1 MSSIPCRYARHLL
14 FLSFSDPM
22 GKNKSMYKDMNMY
35 SNNAYQRGIIFKNI
49 SLIALVIVIIGNI
62 VVYSMGWRYNMIIEY
77 ILYTSIPTVVTVGLL
92 WVLYAR
98 IGYYLLLL
106 STIVLFRGF
115 SIRLET
121 VELASLRD
129 GLFITYT
136 AIVLLAIGIIFAIYG
151 KRILYLT
158 FTKIKFIY

>member
-1 MSSIPCRYARHLL
+1 
-14 FLSFSDPM
+14 M
-22 GKNKSMYKDMNMY
+22 GKNKSMCKDINMY

-62 VVYSMGWRYNMIIEY
+62 VVYSMGWRYNIIIEY
-77 ILYTSIPTVVTVGLL
+77 VLYTSVPTVVTVGLL

-121 VELASLRD
+121 IEAASLRE

-136 AIVLLAIGIIFAIYG
+136 AIVLLAIGLVFSIYG
-151 KRILYLT
+151 KRILHLT

>member
-1 MSSIPCRYARHLL
+1 
-14 FLSFSDPM
+14 M
-22 GKNKSMYKDMNMY
+22 GKNKSMCKDINMY
-35 SNNAYQRGIIFKNI
+35 SNNAYQRGIIFKHI

-62 VVYSMGWRYNMIIEY
+62 VVYSMGWRYNIIIEY
-77 ILYTSIPTVVTVGLL
+77 VLYTSVPTVVTVGLL

-121 VELASLRD
+121 IEVASLRE

-136 AIVLLAIGIIFAIYG
+136 AIVLLAIGLVFSIYG
-151 KRILYLT
+151 KRILHLT

>member
-1 MSSIPCRYARHLL
+1 
-14 FLSFSDPM
+14 M

-49 SLIALVIVIIGNI
+49 SLIALVIVFIGNI
-62 VVYSMGWRYNMIIEY
+62 VVYSMGWRYNIIIEY
-77 ILYTSIPTVVTVGLL
+77 VLYTSVPTVVTVGLL
-92 WVLYAR
+92 WVLHAR

-106 STIVLFRGF
+106 SIIVLFRGF

-121 VELASLRD
+121 IEVASLRE

-136 AIVLLAIGIIFAIYG
+136 AIVLLAIGLVFSIYG
-151 KRILYLT
+151 KRILHLT

>member
-1 MSSIPCRYARHLL
+1 
-14 FLSFSDPM
+14 M
-22 GKNKSMYKDMNMY
+22 GKNKSMCKDMNMY

-49 SLIALVIVIIGNI
+49 SLIALIIVIIGNI
-62 VVYSMGWRYNMIIEY
+62 VVYSMGLRYNIIIEY
-77 ILYTSIPTVVTVGLL
+77 VLYTSVPTVVTVGLL

-121 VELASLRD
+121 IEVASLRE

-136 AIVLLAIGIIFAIYG
+136 AIVLLAVGIIFAIYG
-151 KRILYLT
+151 KLILYLT

>member
-1 MSSIPCRYARHLL
+1 
-14 FLSFSDPM
+14 
-22 GKNKSMYKDMNMY
+22 MY

-62 VVYSMGWRYNMIIEY
+62 VVYSMGWRYNIIIEY
-77 ILYTSIPTVVTVGLL
+77 VLYTSVPTVVTVGLL
-92 WVLYAR
+92 WVPYAR

-121 VELASLRD
+121 IEVASLRE

-136 AIVLLAIGIIFAIYG
+136 AIVLLAIGLVFSIYG
-151 KRILYLT
+151 KRILHLT

>member
-1 MSSIPCRYARHLL
+1 
-14 FLSFSDPM
+14 
-22 GKNKSMYKDMNMY
+22 MY
-35 SNNAYQRGIIFKNI
+35 SNNVYQRGIIFKNI
-49 SLIALVIVIIGNI
+49 SLIALVIAIIGNI
-62 VVYSMGWRYNMIIEY
+62 VVYSMGWRYNIIIEY
-77 ILYTSIPTVVTVGLL
+77 VLYTSVSTVVTVGLL

-121 VELASLRD
+121 IEVASLRE

-136 AIVLLAIGIIFAIYG
+136 AIVLLAIGIVFSIYG
-151 KRILYLT
+151 KRILHLT

>member
-1 MSSIPCRYARHLL
+1 
-14 FLSFSDPM
+14 M
-22 GKNKSMYKDMNMY
+22 GKNKSMCKDINMY
-35 SNNAYQRGIIFKNI
+35 SNNASQRGIIFKNI

-62 VVYSMGWRYNMIIEY
+62 VVYSMGWRYNIIIEY
-77 ILYTSIPTVVTVGLL
+77 VLYTSVPTVVTVGLL

-121 VELASLRD
+121 IEVASLRD

-136 AIVLLAIGIIFAIYG
+136 AIVLLAIGLVFSIYG

>member
-1 MSSIPCRYARHLL
+1 
-14 FLSFSDPM
+14 
-22 GKNKSMYKDMNMY
+22 MY

-49 SLIALVIVIIGNI
+49 SLIALVIIIIGNI
-62 VVYSMGWRYNMIIEY
+62 VIYSMGWRYNIIIEY
-77 ILYTSIPTVVTVGLL
+77 VLYTSVPTVVTVGLL

-121 VELASLRD
+121 IEVASLRE

-136 AIVLLAIGIIFAIYG
+136 AIVLLAIGLVFSIYG
-151 KRILYLT
+151 KRILHLT

>member
-1 MSSIPCRYARHLL
+1 
-14 FLSFSDPM
+14 M

-62 VVYSMGWRYNMIIEY
+62 VIYSMGWRYNIIIEY
-77 ILYTSIPTVVTVGLL
+77 VLYTSVPTVVTVGLL

-121 VELASLRD
+121 IEVASLRE

-136 AIVLLAIGIIFAIYG
+136 AIVLLAIGLVFSIYG
-151 KRILYLT
+151 KCILHLT

>member
-1 MSSIPCRYARHLL
+1 
-14 FLSFSDPM
+14 M

-62 VVYSMGWRYNMIIEY
+62 VIYSMGWRYNIIIEY
-77 ILYTSIPTVVTVGLL
+77 VLYTSVPTVVTVGLL

-121 VELASLRD
+121 IEVASLRE

-136 AIVLLAIGIIFAIYG
+136 AIVLLAIGLVFSIYG
-151 KRILYLT
+151 KRILHLT

>member
-1 MSSIPCRYARHLL
+1 
-14 FLSFSDPM
+14 
-22 GKNKSMYKDMNMY
+22 MYKDMNMY

-62 VVYSMGWRYNMIIEY
+62 VIYSMGWRYNIIIEY
-77 ILYTSIPTVVTVGLL
+77 VLYTSVPTVVTVGLL

-121 VELASLRD
+121 IEVASLRE

-136 AIVLLAIGIIFAIYG
+136 AIVLLAIGLVFSIYG
-151 KRILYLT
+151 KRILHLT

>member
-1 MSSIPCRYARHLL
+1 
-14 FLSFSDPM
+14 M

-49 SLIALVIVIIGNI
+49 SLIALVIIIIGNI
-62 VVYSMGWRYNMIIEY
+62 VIYSMGWRYNIIIEY
-77 ILYTSIPTVVTVGLL
+77 VLYTSVPTVVTVGLL

-121 VELASLRD
+121 IEVASLRE

-136 AIVLLAIGIIFAIYG
+136 AIVLLAIGLVFSIYG
-151 KRILYLT
+151 KRILHLT

>member
-1 MSSIPCRYARHLL
+1 
-14 FLSFSDPM
+14 
-22 GKNKSMYKDMNMY
+22 MY
-35 SNNAYQRGIIFKNI
+35 SNNVYQRGIIFKNI
-49 SLIALVIVIIGNI
+49 SLIALVIAIIGNI
-62 VVYSMGWRYNMIIEY
+62 VVYSMGWRYNIIIEY
-77 ILYTSIPTVVTVGLL
+77 VLYTSVPTVVTVGLL

-121 VELASLRD
+121 IEVASLRE

-136 AIVLLAIGIIFAIYG
+136 AIVLLAIGIVFSIYG
-151 KRILYLT
+151 KRILHLT

>member
-1 MSSIPCRYARHLL
+1 MC
-14 FLSFSDPM
+14 
-22 GKNKSMYKDMNMY
+22 KDMNMY
-35 SNNAYQRGIIFKNI
+35 SNNAYQRGIVFKNI

-62 VVYSMGWRYNMIIEY
+62 VVYSMGWRYNIIIEY
-77 ILYTSIPTVVTVGLL
+77 VLYTSVPTVVTVGLL

-115 SIRLET
+115 SIRLESIE
-121 VELASLRD
+121 VASLRE
-129 GLFITYT
+129 GLFITYI
-136 AIVLLAIGIIFAIYG
+136 AIVLLAVGIIFAIYG

>member
-1 MSSIPCRYARHLL
+1 MCNDINNYI
-14 FLSFSDPM
+14 
-22 GKNKSMYKDMNMY
+22 
-35 SNNAYQRGIIFKNI
+35 NNAYQRGIIFKNI

-62 VVYSMGWRYNMIIEY
+62 VVYSMGWRYNIIIEY
-77 ILYTSIPTVVTVGLL
+77 VLYTSVPTVVTVGLL

-121 VELASLRD
+121 IEVASLRE

-136 AIVLLAIGIIFAIYG
+136 AIVLLAIGIVFSIYG

>member
-1 MSSIPCRYARHLL
+1 MC
-14 FLSFSDPM
+14 
-22 GKNKSMYKDMNMY
+22 KDMNMY

-49 SLIALVIVIIGNI
+49 FLIALVIVIIGNI
-62 VVYSMGWRYNMIIEY
+62 VVYSMGLRYNIIIEY
-77 ILYTSIPTVVTVGLL
+77 VLYTSVPTVVTVGLL

-121 VELASLRD
+121 IEVASLRE

-136 AIVLLAIGIIFAIYG
+136 AIVLLAVGIIFAIYG

>member
-1 MSSIPCRYARHLL
+1 MLDISF

-22 GKNKSMYKDMNMY
+22 GKNKSMCKDMNMY

-77 ILYTSIPTVVTVGLL
+77 VLYTSIPTVVTVGLL

-136 AIVLLAIGIIFAIYG
+136 AVVLLAIGIIFAIYG

>member
-1 MSSIPCRYARHLL
+1 
-14 FLSFSDPM
+14 M
-22 GKNKSMYKDMNMY
+22 GKNKSMCKDMNMY

-49 SLIALVIVIIGNI
+49 FLIALVIVIIGNI
-62 VVYSMGWRYNMIIEY
+62 VVYSMGLRYNIIIEY
-77 ILYTSIPTVVTVGLL
+77 VLYTSVPTVVTGGLL

-121 VELASLRD
+121 IEVASLRE

-136 AIVLLAIGIIFAIYG
+136 AIVLLAVGIIFAIYG

>member
-1 MSSIPCRYARHLL
+1 MC
-14 FLSFSDPM
+14 
-22 GKNKSMYKDMNMY
+22 KDMNMY

-49 SLIALVIVIIGNI
+49 FLIALVIVIIGNI
-62 VVYSMGWRYNMIIEY
+62 VVYSMGLRYNIIIEY
-77 ILYTSIPTVVTVGLL
+77 VLYTSVPTVVTVGLL

-115 SIRLET
+115 SICLET
-121 VELASLRD
+121 IEVASLRE

-136 AIVLLAIGIIFAIYG
+136 AIVLLAVGIIFAIYG

>member
-1 MSSIPCRYARHLL
+1 MC
-14 FLSFSDPM
+14 
-22 GKNKSMYKDMNMY
+22 KDINMY
-35 SNNAYQRGIIFKNI
+35 SNNVYQRGIIFKNI
-49 SLIALVIVIIGNI
+49 SLIALVIAIIGNI
-62 VVYSMGWRYNMIIEY
+62 VVYSMGWRYNIIIEY
-77 ILYTSIPTVVTVGLL
+77 VLYTSVPTVVTVGLL

-121 VELASLRD
+121 IEVASLRE

-136 AIVLLAIGIIFAIYG
+136 AIVLLAIGIVFSIYG
-151 KRILYLT
+151 KRILHLT

>member
-1 MSSIPCRYARHLL
+1 
-14 FLSFSDPM
+14 M
-22 GKNKSMYKDMNMY
+22 GKNKSMCKDINMY

-62 VVYSMGWRYNMIIEY
+62 VVYSMGWRYNIIIEY
-77 ILYTSIPTVVTVGLL
+77 VLYTSVPTVVTVGLL

-121 VELASLRD
+121 IEVASLRE

-136 AIVLLAIGIIFAIYG
+136 AIVLLAIGLVFSIYG
-151 KRILYLT
+151 KRILHLT